1 MKQGVKQ
8 LYVISFKNNLEKRIW
23 KKIYNCWYCHNT
35 YCYDPASIRYYCYGQ
50 LGWKVCDEWNWYNP
64 EGVINFYNWAKQ
76 FIKTKEDMS
85 LYLDKD
91 GLDKGLKLMRPE
103 SCRWITNSENVR
115 EKNLRHRKEQQE
127 ICRKIGKA
135 NKGKKLKITEEDRKR
150 RSERMKQLNKN
161 KDYKKD
167 AVKISNTLKE
177 YWKKKKQE
185 Q

>member
-1 MKQGVKQ
+1 MRLGVKQ
-8 LYVISFKNNLEKRIW
+8 LYVVSFKTELEVQIW
-23 KKIYNCWYCHNT
+23 KKLQRTWYWHNA
-35 YCYDPASIRYYCYGQ
+35 YCYDPASTRYYCYGN

-91 GLDKGLKLMRPE
+91 MFDKGLKLIRPE
-103 SCRWITNSENVR
+103 SCQWITNAENTR
-115 EKNLRHRKEQQE
+115 EKNLRHLEEQRE

-135 NKGKKLKITEEDRKR
+135 NKGKKLKITEKDKER
-150 RSERMKQLNKN
+150 RSEHMKHLNKN

-167 AVKISNTLKE
+167 AIKISNTLKE
-177 YWKKKKQE
+177 YYRKKKLE
-185 Q
+185 E